1 MSNLFAQVFNKLAKA
16 FNKEK
21 AKYRYFPIGYT
32 GTAEEV
38 EETFRKIKGVDEMH
52 YLLEG
57 VREAFEEKRP
67 KNLQTVVAG
76 YSLGNFSD
84 KRVNIGQLFEG
95 MDDKQL
101 QLATAKLFDEQPYRC
116 QILLASVVRNGLFD
130 GKDSSV
136 EAAVSLL
143 DAEKCS
149 QDNLDSLLC
158 DACGAG
164 KTDIVE
170 SLYKKGA
177 DFIGALRDNRIFDD
191 TKHHQKILLYQKQ
204 FVGESTPDLSQASV
218 RNGQGSGLPRP

>member
-1 MSNLFAQVFNKLAKA
+1 
-16 FNKEK
+16 
-21 AKYRYFPIGYT
+21 
-32 GTAEEV
+32 
-38 EETFRKIKGVDEMH
+38 MH

-57 VREAFEEKRP
+57 VREAFEEERP

-76 YSLGNFSD
+76 YFLGDFND
-84 KRVNIGQLFEG
+84 KRVNIKQLFGG
-95 MDDKQL
+95 MDAKQL
-101 QLATAKLFDEQPYRC
+101 QLAFGELFDEQPYRC
-116 QILLASVVRNGLFD
+116 QTLLASVVRNGLFN